1 MLKGHILVSDIFLV
15 LKMGVK
21 SFASP
26 YSTYE
31 YIYLYM
37 KGHVIIVSLHKKI
50 FYFILIYREDVMKL
64 TVTNETIYI
73 LGNSQSIF

>member
-1 MLKGHILVSDIFLV
+1 MLKGHIMVSDIFLV

-31 YIYLYM
+31 YIPIHERACYYSVLA
-37 KGHVIIVSLHKKI
+37 
-50 FYFILIYREDVMKL
+50 
-64 TVTNETIYI
+64 
-73 LGNSQSIF
+73 